1 MSLYEKI
8 MNNIYEINLYYVKSD
23 FSHIVNSLVKKLRDK
38 KVLINLSNELEM
50 ILLDKYLWTKEKNE
64 FLPHKTFTERLYPK
78 DKLVLF
84 YGDYIKMNDLHNFDV
99 ILISPKVKVKTIS
112 HLKKFLFFSYDEVN
126 KEIFSTISTK
136 LKNKIK
142 TIKCFYEF
150 DKFKWKTIYTS

>member
-1 MSLYEKI
+1 M
-8 MNNIYEINLYYVKSD
+8 
-23 FSHIVNSLVKKLRDK
+23 
-38 KVLINLSNELEM
+38 LINLSNELEM

-84 YGDYIKMNDLHNFDV
+84 YGDYIKMNDLHNFD
-99 ILISPKVKVKTIS
+99 IIFISPKVKIKKIS
-112 HLKKFLFFSYDEVN
+112 FLKKFFFFSYDEVN

-142 TIKCFYEF
+142 TIKCFYEL
-150 DKFKWKTIYTS
+150 DKFKWKTI